1 MIRVITGATHEQ
13 YEKQAEQARRV
24 PGLEQQLAEA
34 EERAAMWEAQATGS
48 EHQRRGE
55 RELLQ
60 QILTEVR
67 ALRGEPWP
75 EGVFARYQNVAGAHI
90 DLFQHVSGNPH
101 WRCTACPETSVGAY
115 TNPFGHPFSTKE
127 IYRQAQDH
135 AATCRALP
143 KP

>member
-34 EERAAMWEAQATGS
+34 ERRAALWEPQAVGS
-48 EHQRRGE
+48 EQQLCGE

-75 EGVFARYQNVAGAHI
+75 EGVFARYQNVAGAHL
-90 DLFQHVSGNPH
+90 DLFHVSGNPH
-101 WRCTACPETSVGAY
+101 WRCTACQGTSVGAY
-115 TNPFGHPFSTKE
+115 TNPFGDPFSTKE
-127 IYRQAQDH
+127 IYQQAQDH
-135 AATCRALP
+135 AVACRALP
-143 KP
+143 QP